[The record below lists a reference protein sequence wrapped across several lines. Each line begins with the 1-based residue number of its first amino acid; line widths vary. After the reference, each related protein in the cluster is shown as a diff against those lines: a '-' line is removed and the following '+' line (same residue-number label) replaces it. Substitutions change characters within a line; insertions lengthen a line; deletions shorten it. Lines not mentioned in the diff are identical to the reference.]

1 MADRSISLIMP
12 AFNEAAT
19 IEFSVV
25 SACVKFHQF
34 GFDYE
39 IFIFD
44 DGSTDKTGEIADCLA
59 LEDSRIKVFHNDK
72 NMNLGFNFARGI
84 ELASKEYTGL
94 LPCHGLTDPESF
106 DSVFQALD
114 KADVVITYI
123 ANPKIRPLIRRIV
136 SWFNVTLLN
145 LIFGLQ
151 LKYYHLNFYRTEIL
165 KKIPTSTKSYALMV
179 ELLVYAVKSGTT
191 FIQVPFLLKKRV
203 SGRSKAMRPK
213 NIINILKTYARLF
226 WRIRVLRERI
236 DLGKE
241 RRNE

>member
-12 AFNEAAT
+12 AFNEEAT

-25 SACVKFHQF
+25 SACVKFHRF

-44 DGSTDKTGEIADCLA
+44 DGSTDKTGEIADYLA

-72 NMNLGFNFARGI
+72 NMNLGFNFAEGI
-84 ELASKEYTGL
+84 KLASKNYIGL
-94 LPCHGLTDPESF
+94 LPCHGLTDPQSF
-106 DSVFQALD
+106 YLITQALD

-123 ANPKIRPLIRRIV
+123 ANSDIRPMVRRVI
-136 SWFNVTLLN
+136 SRINVVLLN

-151 LKYYHLNFYRTEIL
+151 LKYYHLNFYRTDIL
-165 KKIPTSTKSYALMV
+165 KKIPTSTQSYALMV
-179 ELLVYAVKSGTT
+179 ELLVYAVKSGAT
-191 FIQVPFLLKKRV
+191 FIQVPFFLKKRV

-213 NIINILKTYARLF
+213 NIINILKTYSRLF